1 MKKIIY
7 LFFASVVMLSC
18 TEKKTGPGT
27 NEETGKGILVKVS
40 EVKSQGVDFIL
51 NYSGTA
57 EPVLTVPL
65 SFQLLGT
72 VEKIY
77 VDEGDQVKKGQLLA
91 EIDKSSYQSSYNAA
105 LAMQQQAGD
114 AYERFEKV
122 YRKGSLPEIKWEE
135 VKSKLEQANST
146 AKIAKK
152 NLENCSITSP
162 INGVIGKR
170 TIENGENTTPGI
182 SVFDV
187 ISTDHIYVRISV
199 PEDEINKINKGQVAR
214 VTFPALGEKVFEAV
228 TEKVGVE
235 ANRISR
241 TYEVKLRIKNDDRE
255 IKPGMACNIDL
266 PLDEDPAILLLP
278 AKAVMKDERGTNYV
292 FVVSKQVQE
301 AKRINI
307 QTDGIINNQLAVSS
321 GVAPGDLLIVEGQ
334 HKLSDGM
341 KIRLN

>member
-1 MKKIIY
+1 MNGE
-7 LFFASVVMLSC
+7 A
-18 TEKKTGPGT
+18 EKK
-27 NEETGKGILVKVS
+27 ILVKVS
-40 EVKSQGVDFIL
+40 EVKNQGVDFIL

-105 LAMQQQAGD
+105 LAMQEQAKD

-122 YRKGSLPEIKWEE
+122 YHKGSLPEIKWEE
-135 VKSKLEQANST
+135 VKSKLKQANST

-182 SVFDV
+182 AVFNV
-187 ISTDHIYVRISV
+187 ISMDHIYVHISV
-199 PEDEINKINKGQVAR
+199 PEDEINKISKGQIAR

-235 ANRISR
+235 ANKISR
-241 TYEVKLRIKNDDRE
+241 TYEAKLKIKNDDLK
-255 IKPGMACNIDL
+255 IKPGMACNIGV
-266 PLDEDPAILLLP
+266 PLDEDHAMLLLP
-278 AKAVMKDERGTNYV
+278 SKAVMKDERGTNYV
-292 FVVSKQVQE
+292 FVVNKQAQK
-301 AKRINI
+301 AKRVNI
-307 QTDGIINNQLAVSS
+307 QTNGIINNQLAVLS
-321 GVAPGDLLIVEGQ
+321 GVTPGDLLIVEGQ

-341 KIRLN
+341 KIRFN